1 MEAQAIVRA
10 HRIGQEHPVV
20 VYRIIAQDTIEE
32 RVRELQEKK
41 RDLAAAVLG
50 GAATTLSDLD
60 GEDLQFLL
68 S

>member
-1 MEAQAIVRA
+1 MQASA
-10 HRIGQEHPVV
+10 GQ
-20 VYRIIAQDTIEE
+20 QEE

-50 GAATTLSDLD
+50 GAAATLADL
-60 GEDLQFLL
+60 GTEDLEFLL

>member
-1 MEAQAIVRA
+1 MSSLEQALA
-10 HRIGQEHPVV
+10 EMQASAGQ
-20 VYRIIAQDTIEE
+20 QEE

-50 GAATTLSDLD
+50 GAAATLADL
-60 GEDLQFLL
+60 GTEDLEFLL